1 MVKSASKDIR
11 SNGLLFFFWCF
22 VMAKQ
27 AGVTSVTVS
36 LKKEK
41 TTRPSQ
47 NSDSGQPV
55 LIQRLVGARTTP
67 TTDSFEVVVGM
78 MFDAAGD
85 STGGGVFVEDFVGV
99 VDIVEVIVG
108 TIFGIGGGKS
118 VVNLVGVIDIIG

>member
-1 MVKSASKDIR
+1 
-11 SNGLLFFFWCF
+11 
-22 VMAKQ
+22 
-27 AGVTSVTVS
+27 
-36 LKKEK
+36 
-41 TTRPSQ
+41 
-47 NSDSGQPV
+47 
-55 LIQRLVGARTTP
+55 
-67 TTDSFEVVVGM
+67 M